1 VVTLSNGATA
11 AVVIPYTSQC
21 PYRGAALAWVV
32 WQWQKLGLEIVIG
45 RHDGPWSKGAAIADA
60 LARTDAD
67 LLVISDADVWC
78 HGTMRALDAVK
89 AGECEWAVPHRRV
102 VRLTEGETTAV
113 YGGGELHER
122 TGRENTGVIG
132 GGIVVVP
139 RELYA
144 QAPIDPRF
152 VNWGGEDI
160 SFGFALAAVAGPPER
175 GIAPLFHLW
184 HPPAP
189 YSQHA
194 MCAPENDALFGQYV
208 RARGD
213 ADAIRSLVSEGV
225 PC

>member
-1 VVTLSNGATA
+1 VPPVAGSTATTSSSDHGDA
-11 AVVIPYTSQC
+11 A
-21 PYRGAALAWVV
+21 A
-32 WQWQKLGLEIVIG
+32 
-45 RHDGPWSKGAAIADA
+45 WSKGAAVADA
-60 LARTDAD
+60 LTRTDVE
-67 LLVISDADVWC
+67 LLDRRRRRCLVSTTI
-78 HGTMRALDAVK
+78 ALAVDAVK